1 MGDDL
6 NSREAGYVVGYVD
19 CIEAKR
25 GLSFLDGEWDIDV
38 LAAYGAEKY
47 PIVAC
52 PFDRLLK
59 TAFQVGRAHSDRFL
73 VVVGLIDTDRGEW
86 FAFTGE
92 GVDDDALYLDLLGD

>member
-59 TAFQVGRAHSDRFL
+59 TALQVGRTHGDRFL